1 METNKISN
9 NMLERVPLYLNYIK
23 SLPKDVKNISAT
35 KIANALGFGEVLV
48 RKDLAKIS
56 EEGRCKLGYPCEKL
70 IGDIEEFLDIK
81 SKMDAVL
88 VGNGNLLQVM
98 LEYEDFE
105 KSGLNLIAAVD
116 VNCSKRYSCG
126 DKIIYPLKK
135 IEDLFEEK
143 PVSIA
148 VLMNMDKN
156 EQKVCDKLIS
166 LGVNAIWNLTSAYL
180 AVPEDVIVQN
190 ESITASITKLR
201 LNLKERRDVI

>member
-23 SLPKDVKNISAT
+23 SLPRDVKNISAT

-48 RKDLAKIS
+48 RKDLAKVS
-56 EEGRCKLGYPCEKL
+56 GEGRCKLGYPCEKL
-70 IGDIEEFLDIK
+70 ICDIEEFLDIK

-88 VGNGNLLQVM
+88 VGNGDLLQVM
-98 LEYEDFE
+98 LGYEDFE
-105 KSGLNLIAAVD
+105 KAGLNLIAAVD

-135 IEDLFEEK
+135 IEDLFEEN

-166 LGVNAIWNLTSAYL
+166 LGINAIWNFTSAYL

-201 LNLKERRDVI
+201 LNLKERRDAI